1 MRDGGGEGAF
11 GPRSGKEEDQVKT
24 RSKFITGAI
33 AFVVV
38 GLVGWGIYWAIQNG
52 YFEQAISMID
62 KNTSPALFIALMV
75 LLPLVGFPIS
85 IFLIMAGIKFGIL
98 YAILLWVLVLP
109 SHTLICFYLARALR
123 QPLVRLLTEKLGYEV
138 PEVPEKHEALFSF
151 VFLAVPGIPYAVK
164 NYLLPLAGIP
174 FRYCVLMNT
183 IVQLVLGIPFIV
195 LGKSATNMDLKLLL
209 FAAGFFVVGFFAV
222 WWLEKRYGD
231 KLSGAV
237 SA

>member
-1 MRDGGGEGAF
+1 MAHG
-11 GPRSGKEEDQVKT
+11 GKETQVKK
-24 RSKFITGAI
+24 RNKFITGA
-33 AFVVV
+33 VTLLVL
-38 GLVGWGIYWAIQNG
+38 GLIGGGIYWAIQND

-62 KNTSPALFIALMV
+62 ESTPPALFIALMV
-75 LLPLVGFPIS
+75 FLPLIGFPIS

-98 YAILLWVLVLP
+98 YAIPLWGAVLP
-109 SHTLICFYLARALR
+109 CHALISYYLARALR
-123 QPLVRLLTEKLGYEV
+123 KPLLRLITEKMGYDV

-195 LGKSATNMDLKLLL
+195 LGKSATDMDLKLLL
-209 FAAGFFVVGFFAV
+209 FAAGFFVVGFLAV
-222 WWLEKRYGD
+222 WWVEKRYGD

-237 SA
+237 ST